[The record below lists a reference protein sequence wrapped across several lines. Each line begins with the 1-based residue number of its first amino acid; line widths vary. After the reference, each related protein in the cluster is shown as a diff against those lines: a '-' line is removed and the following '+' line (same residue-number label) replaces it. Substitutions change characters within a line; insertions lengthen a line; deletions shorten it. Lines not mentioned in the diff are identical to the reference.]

1 MTAVERA
8 WGFYKVLD
16 VGSGW
21 TVKELEFNESKA
33 LSDQRHTYRSEHWH
47 VVKGNILMELEYPDG
62 KLATKIYTA
71 GESIDI
77 PKGTWHKATNVSKGK
92 AHVIEVWLGDK
103 LTETDIERR
112 D

>member
-1 MTAVERA
+1 MTVVERA

-47 VVKGNILMELEYPDG
+47 VVKGNILSE
-62 KLATKIYTA
+62 KISLGA
-71 GESIDI
+71 GTPSAYKKIRN
-77 PKGTWHKATNVSKGK
+77 A
-92 AHVIEVWLGDK
+92 
-103 LTETDIERR
+103 
-112 D
+112 